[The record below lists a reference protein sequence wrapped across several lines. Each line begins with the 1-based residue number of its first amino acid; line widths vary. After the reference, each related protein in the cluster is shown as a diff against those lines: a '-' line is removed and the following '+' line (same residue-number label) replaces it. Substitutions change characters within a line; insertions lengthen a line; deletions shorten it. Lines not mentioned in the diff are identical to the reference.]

1 MSTFI
6 IFSFILHFISLFAI
20 VVLYLRQNRYVESEK
35 EMKKM
40 KTELE
45 EVLQGYLL
53 EMQEENKLM
62 LVNMKSINK
71 QSVKL
76 AKSEQKMEKK
86 NSVATS
92 EQEAISINNITKVA
106 ASQAS
111 DSALKNNQKSKEYI
125 PPFEDVKDKI
135 EVSIATNEKKSVSQK
150 EKIKE
155 DEKTPF
161 ATIIDEQVKVNEMA
175 QKLAKEGYSIEE
187 IAKKLHKGKTEV
199 ELMLKFYSEIT

>member
-1 MSTFI
+1 
-6 IFSFILHFISLFAI
+6 
-20 VVLYLRQNRYVESEK
+20 
-35 EMKKM
+35 
-40 KTELE
+40 
-45 EVLQGYLL
+45 
-53 EMQEENKLM
+53 
-62 LVNMKSINK
+62 
-71 QSVKL
+71 
-76 AKSEQKMEKK
+76 MEKK

-106 ASQAS
+106 ASQAY

-150 EKIKE
+150 DKIKE

>member
-92 EQEAISINNITKVA
+92 EQEAISINNVTKVA
-106 ASQAS
+106 ASQAY

>member
-106 ASQAS
+106 ASQAY

>member
-45 EVLQGYLL
+45 EVLQSYLL

-62 LVNMKSINK
+62 LVNIKSINK
-71 QSVKL
+71 QSVKPV
-76 AKSEQKMEKK
+76 KSQKK

-92 EQEAISINNITKVA
+92 EQEAISNNNISKVA
-106 ASQAS
+106 ASQAYE
-111 DSALKNNQKSKEYI
+111 SALKNNPKSNEYI
-125 PPFEDVKDKI
+125 PPFEDVQDKI
-135 EVSIATNEKKSVSQK
+135 EVSIATNEKESISQK
-150 EKIKE
+150 EKKK

-161 ATIIDEQVKVNEMA
+161 ATIIDDQVKVNEMA
-175 QKLAKEGYSIEE
+175 QKLAQEGYSIEE